1 MTNAYEPHSRA
12 IAGHTT
18 ALTVFTKDVEDTYNL
33 LRKRVE
39 ASKDEMDKER
49 ETIQLVP
56 AEEGQTITFDVPDGP
71 PPAELQLSEE
81 LQDYSVEQVREA
93 LQERWTLFMSFKP
106 KLRKALKN
114 GSLDEVNKVL
124 ATMDVGEAETVVNL
138 LNRTG
143 ILNFADN
150 GEVRDMTGRGADI
163 GA

>member
-1 MTNAYEPHSRA
+1 MADDFHSRA
-12 IAGHTT
+12 IAGHNT
-18 ALTVFTKDVEDTYNL
+18 ALMVFTKDVEDTYNL

-39 ASKDEMDKER
+39 ANKDEMNKER

-71 PPAELQLSEE
+71 PPAELQLSDDLKE
-81 LQDYSVEQVREA
+81 YSVEQVREA
-93 LQERWTLFMSFKP
+93 LQERWSLFMSLKP

-124 ATMDVGEAETVVNL
+124 GTMDVGEAETVVAL

-150 GEVRDMTGRGADI
+150 GEVRDMTGRSVDI

>member
-1 MTNAYEPHSRA
+1 M
-12 IAGHTT
+12 
-18 ALTVFTKDVEDTYNL
+18 FTKDVEDTYNL
-33 LRKRVE
+33 LKKRVE
-39 ASKDEMDKER
+39 INKDEMNKER

-71 PPAELQLSEE
+71 PPAELQLSDE
-81 LQDYSVEQVREA
+81 LQEYSVEQVREA
-93 LQERWTLFMSFKP
+93 LQERWNLFMSLKP
-106 KLRKALKN
+106 KLRKALKS

-163 GA
+163 EA